1 MSKILI
7 TGGTGVLGRAISEI
21 FRSNQTN
28 FIVGSRNQNTK
39 TYNNMNFNSNLDSKW
54 VYLDLLK
61 NEGFNKCLDND
72 IDTILHIA
80 TVNMQKING
89 QPGDIILTKNLLN
102 FIEKKNIKH
111 FVYISVVG
119 IDKIPFSYYKG
130 KLECE
135 HLIKTSSIPYTIL
148 RSTNFHDFV
157 DAAVSEFLQRP
168 IRIIPK
174 SLKAQPIQVEA
185 VAMEL
190 NKIIQGSPLNTTYD
204 IGGKSVYN
212 MKEILDSLMKA
223 HHENKLVIN
232 MPAMGK
238 ILKGFAKGYNT
249 CNNIQLSSNT
259 WEEYLSKKYHQ

>member
-21 FRSNQTN
+21 FLSNQTN

-39 TYNNMNFNSNLDSKW
+39 TYNNMNFNSNLNSKW

-61 NEGFNKCLDND
+61 NEGFNKCLNDD

-89 QPGDIILTKNLLN
+89 QP
-102 FIEKKNIKH
+102 
-111 FVYISVVG
+111 VVG
-119 IDKIPFSYYKG
+119 INKIPFSYYKG